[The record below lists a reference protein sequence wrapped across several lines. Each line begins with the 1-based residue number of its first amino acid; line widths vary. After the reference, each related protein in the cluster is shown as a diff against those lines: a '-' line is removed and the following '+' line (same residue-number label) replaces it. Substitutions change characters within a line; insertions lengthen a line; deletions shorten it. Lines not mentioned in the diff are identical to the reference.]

1 MIEIQTSQAA
11 GRLCNGVSRRTF
23 LRVGSLGVGGLTLA
37 DLMRLRASGDADSRK
52 THKSV
57 IVVFLNGGASQ
68 SDMFDMKPKAPAE
81 FRGEF
86 SPISS
91 NVPGVDVSELLPK
104 HAAMMDKMSIVNGIQ
119 VITSGHS
126 LYEASTG
133 FAGNVQPRR
142 PSIGA
147 VVSRFG
153 KNTEGMPPWTSMA
166 GHSDPAFL
174 GPEHAGFNPSGGLMR
189 DLFTNGGLPAD
200 RVSLLKAVDNLRRD
214 IDANQELLATD
225 TFTDKALQM
234 LSSTRIR
241 EAFDV
246 KQEPEK
252 IRERYGKQNYGGVGL
267 LQALRLAQAGV
278 SLITVYGPGNGKWDT
293 HKDNFKVMKDTILP
307 HYDQSLTAMFEDLY
321 ARGLDKDVLI
331 AIYGEFGRTPRINK
345 NAGRDHYPQSGF
357 VQFVGGGLSMGKK
370 VGDTGIRGDWDISRG
385 QPYTIQ
391 NIISTMYHVLGI
403 DPSIKVPDNFGRP
416 QYLLAQRNPVSELM

>member
-1 MIEIQTSQAA
+1 MITLRGSKA
-11 GRLCNGVSRRTF
+11 GKLCDGISRRAF
-23 LRVGSLGVGGLTLA
+23 LRVGALGVGGLTLA
-37 DLMRLRASGDADSRK
+37 ELLRLRAFVAADEAASQ
-52 THKSV
+52 KSV

-68 SDMFDMKPKAPAE
+68 LDMFDMKPAAPAE

-86 SPISS
+86 KPIAS
-91 NVPGVDVSELLPK
+91 NVPGIDVCELMPK
-104 HAAMMDKMSIVNGIQ
+104 HATMMDKMSIVNGLQ

-133 FAGNVQPRR
+133 FAGDVQPRR

-153 KNTEGMPPWTSMA
+153 RHIDGMPAWVNMA
-166 GHSDPAFL
+166 GHDDPAFL

-189 DLFTNGGLPAD
+189 DLFSNGGIEQD
-200 RVSLLKAVDNLRRD
+200 RVSLLRTVDRLRSD
-214 IDANQELLATD
+214 IDAHQQLLATD

-234 LSSTRIR
+234 LSTTRVR

-252 IRERYGKQNYGGVGL
+252 IRERYGTESYGGVGL
-267 LQALRLAQAGV
+267 LQALRLAEAGV
-278 SLITVYGPGNGKWDT
+278 SLITVYGPGNNKWDT
-293 HKDNFKVMKDTILP
+293 HKDNFKIMRDTILP
-307 HYDQSLTAMFEDLY
+307 HYDASISAMIEDLY

-357 VQFVGGGLSMGKK
+357 VQLAGGGLKMGQTI
-370 VGDTGIRGDWDISRG
+370 GNTGVRGDWDISRSK
-385 QPYTIQ
+385 PYTIQ
-391 NIISTMYHVLGI
+391 NLIATMYHVLGI

-416 QYLLAQRNPVSELM
+416 QYLLEQRERIEELL